1 MDTYKLLFKESP
13 KYIQPESYLRAISE
27 CIFFMLVAGGIVSYL
42 YTPEIFTLNP
52 LKERLGYNN
61 FCVGID
67 APPGKYF
74 SLPFAILAVYFC
86 IQFNIY
92 DHLRTKIIDTE
103 KSSWKSKFSIIANN
117 FFIVSIVVFVLCL
130 MVTPMDNVWAHL
142 LLFVQ
147 VIFFMGL
154 VHMANYFE
162 YPNPELSYTIYNIV
176 LVAVSFLLSIFY
188 IFNFYNYDLM
198 IAQGY
203 MEVVP
208 LIPKVVVQTLDY
220 IWFFCLFT
228 YAFFVPNGEKIKV
241 HYFIK

>member
-1 MDTYKLLFKESP
+1 
-13 KYIQPESYLRAISE
+13 
-27 CIFFMLVAGGIVSYL
+27 
-42 YTPEIFTLNP
+42 
-52 LKERLGYNN
+52 
-61 FCVGID
+61 
-67 APPGKYF
+67 
-74 SLPFAILAVYFC
+74 
-86 IQFNIY
+86 
-92 DHLRTKIIDTE
+92 
-103 KSSWKSKFSIIANN
+103 
-117 FFIVSIVVFVLCL
+117 

-162 YPNPELSYTIYNIV
+162 YPNPELSYTTYNIV

-188 IFNFYNYDLM
+188 IVNFYNFDLM
-198 IAQGY
+198 IAEGY
-203 MEVVP
+203 REVVP